1 MRIVG
6 FCKSKRTW
14 RKHIKIVK
22 HELFEHRKN
31 RYYDRH
37 YSGPDDCYFTL
48 CDFDCQRIKTGL
60 PIDCILIVAIYNPNA
75 RGTCSEE
82 NYKDS
87 PVRYYF
93 PYIRVLVIW
102 KKHPELSY
110 PEHLENKIDCG
121 LFDLHGKYKYEGTKV
136 SPELEE
142 QVRNFLKKYKVLL
155 AATWGDGPIG
165 MPDTIFEYLR
175 GEFSF
180 LKMIEI
186 EENGGEELFACFGFP
201 IYREKTAFIISEY
214 KLAKQEGRYS
224 DLPDDEQDLKILE
237 DIVRQNN
244 LYDLY
249 DESPKGLGRLVE
261 TDKLNFSFDFSI
273 KGGVGRTFRAKVS
286 WDRER
291 PVGKS
296 QTYFELYGDYKYI
309 GKKVKPELE
318 EEARAFFRKYQVLL
332 AAVWAGV
339 LEKDSLYDYFYDSLP
354 FAELLSKF
362 KLSAQELAKVNQMLN
377 HAKKHGLYSNLP
389 EDVQNLKILAN
400 IVRERRL
407 YYLPK

>member
-22 HELFEHRKN
+22 HKLFKDRKS
-31 RYYDRH
+31 RYRCRH
-37 YSGPDDCYFTL
+37 YCGPDDCYFNFY
-48 CDFDCQRIKTGL
+48 DFDCKRIKTGP
-60 PIDCILIVAIYNPNA
+60 PIDCTLIVAQRNLCAQGI
-75 RGTCSEE
+75 CSEE

-87 PVRYYF
+87 PVRYHF
-93 PYIRVLVIW
+93 PYSRVIVNW
-102 KKHPELSY
+102 KEY
-110 PEHLENKIDCG
+110 PEWGFLDNLENKTDYG
-121 LFDLHGKYKYEGTKV
+121 FFDLHGKYKYEGTKV

-155 AATWGDGPIG
+155 AAICGTGGPIENL
-165 MPDTIFEYLR
+165 DYIFEYLAGKR
-175 GEFSF
+175 SF
-180 LKMIEI
+180 PEMLESD
-186 EENGGEELFACFGFP
+186 FV
-201 IYREKTAFIISEY
+201 SEY

-296 QTYFELYGDYKYI
+296 QSYFELYGDYKYV

-354 FAELLSKF
+354 FAELLPKF
-362 KLSAQELAKVNQMLN
+362 KFSAQELAKVSKMLE
-377 HAKKHGLYSNLP
+377 HAKKRGLYSDCP
-389 EDVQNLKILAN
+389 EDIQNLKILAN

>member
-1 MRIVG
+1 MRKLRT
-6 FCKSKRTW
+6 CLLKRTW
-14 RKHIKIVK
+14 HKSVQKVK
-22 HELFEHRKN
+22 YIRGYNKRFKW
-31 RYYDRH
+31 
-37 YSGPDDCYFTL
+37 SIGPNWSLIMNSITGECVRTPLDCSFCYIP
-48 CDFDCQRIKTGL
+48 DVG
-60 PIDCILIVAIYNPNA
+60 YW
-75 RGTCSEE
+75 
-82 NYKDS
+82 
-87 PVRYYF
+87 
-93 PYIRVLVIW
+93 PYIRIKVVWNGGESPGLAVVN
-102 KKHPELSY
+102 PEQK
-110 PEHLENKIDCG
+110 EVG
-121 LFDLHGKYKYEGTKV
+121 LFDLHGKFKYEGVKV
-136 SPELEE
+136 STELEE
-142 QVRNFLKKYKVLL
+142 QARSFLKKYAVLM
-155 AATWGDGPIG
+155 AGVWNYFIFAGD
-165 MPDTIFEYLR
+165 FEWYAYGDIPML
-175 GEFSF
+175 EVFEDSFS
-180 LKMIEI
+180 ERPECT
-186 EENGGEELFACFGFP
+186 EESYKLLV
-201 IYREKTAFIISEY
+201 SEY
-214 KLAKQEGRYS
+214 NLAKQEGRYS

-237 DIVRQNN
+237 DIVRQNH

-296 QTYFELYGDYKYI
+296 QYYFELYGDYKYV

-332 AAVWAGV
+332 AAVWAGI

-354 FAELLSKF
+354 FAELLPKF

-377 HAKKHGLYSNLP
+377 HAKKRGLYSNLP
-389 EDVQNLKILAN
+389 EDIQNLKILAN